1 MSSSLAYQVEG
12 FVLLWEEAVK
22 MKRKTEF
29 TSQQKKEKKKKSRA
43 EILKQEIYRR
53 SSDFELDFQGSI
65 FVFFLL
71 IP

>member
-29 TSQQKKEKKKKSRA
+29 TSQQKKKKKKSRA

-65 FVFFLL
+65 FIFFLL